1 MTLCKLRKK
10 VLLDLAVPLAKDVFS
25 KLATKST
32 SSVLNKFE
40 KKKKKTRQ
48 GTVRTGR
55 GFILFISNDD
65 IDDIIKIVESLEKS
79 VLLIDGANET
89 LKHEIKKQEGEFIPA
104 MMAIMAASFIAPIA
118 SSLIQPI
125 VSSLINSITG
135 KRQEGGFLPFLA
147 LPLMIKVLENGVKRE
162 GRGYVNKNF

>member
-1 MTLCKLRKK
+1 MDFFGMMLCKLRKK

-40 KKKKKTRQ
+40 KKTRQ

-55 GFILFISNDD
+55 GFILFISNDN

-89 LKHEIKKQEGEFIPA
+89 LKHESEFLPA

-147 LPLMIKVLENGVKRE
+147 LPLMMKVLENGVKRE